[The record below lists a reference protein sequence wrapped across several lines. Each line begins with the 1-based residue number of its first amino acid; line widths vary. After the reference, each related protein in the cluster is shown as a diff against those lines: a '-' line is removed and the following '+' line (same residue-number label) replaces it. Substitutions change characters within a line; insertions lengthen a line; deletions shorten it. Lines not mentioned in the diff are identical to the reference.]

1 MGKKSFNATCTFTVA
16 KNNIP
21 AKCEAAISHVAT
33 GTKKATTKACQD
45 ILDISNSLVPVDTG
59 TLKKSGYFEVTRQ
72 ANIVSYRYEGVV
84 GYGGNGDPI
93 NPKTG
98 KHASEYMVQVHEDLN
113 QPHPNGGQ
121 AKFLEEAVQQYAQQE
136 FPRTVAQYIRDAL
149 SSILGGD

>member
-1 MGKKSFNATCTFTVA
+1 MDRRKFLVGAGLG
-16 KNNIP
+16 II
-21 AKCEAAISHVAT
+21 AASAPISISAF
-33 GTKKATTKACQD
+33 GAPTKKTTK
-45 ILDISNSLVPVDTG
+45 SG
-59 TLKKSGYFEVTRQ
+59 RLKLSFTPFELKLRHAFNLAKSSRTSTPGVQVKLE
-72 ANIVSYRYEGVV
+72 YEGVV